1 MGGVTNRRAVP
12 QSGMGGAANRWAVQ
26 QTGMGGAANRWTVPL
41 TGGQCQKQVGAAP
54 QQNLEVFVII
64 ASFSFCMIL
73 YWNISIKLSV
83 REE

>member
-1 MGGVTNRRAVP
+1 MGGVINRRAVP

-41 TGGQCQKQVGAAP
+41 TGGQCRKQVGAAP
-54 QQNLEVFVII
+54 QQSQEVFVII

-73 YWNISIKLSV
+73 YWNMSIK
-83 REE
+83 